1 MAADE
6 PTVRPCRGEDIDAII
21 AITEEV
27 FAPFSMDHRIE
38 KMLGSSKGAS
48 WIEIKGQA
56 IRGEISDNPEG
67 CFVAE
72 IGGEVVGYVTTAIN
86 EPASRGLIPNVAVLG
101 KAQGHGLGREL
112 LLRALEHF
120 RARGLAQAK
129 IETLDTNPV
138 GQHLYPSVGFR
149 EVVRQIHYVM
159 PLE

>member
-6 PTVRPCRGEDIDAII
+6 PTIRPCRGEDVEKIM
-21 AITEEV
+21 AITEEA

-38 KMLGSSKGAS
+38 EMLGRSGGAS
-48 WIEIKGQA
+48 WMDIKGEA
-56 IRGEISDNPEG
+56 IGREISDNPEG

-72 IGGEVVGYVTTAIN
+72 IAGEVVGYVTTAIN

-101 KAQGHGLGREL
+101 KAQGHGLGRKL

-120 RARGLAQAK
+120 RTRGLAQAK

-149 EVVRQIHYVM
+149 EAVRQIHYVI
-159 PLE
+159 PLK